1 MTATH
6 RRDRL
11 TRRRAALALAL
22 GLGALAPAAWA
33 QPGWPTHTVTLI
45 VPFSA
50 GGSTDYV
57 ARLLAQKLSETW
69 HQTVLVD
76 DRPGA
81 GGNIGAGMVAKAN
94 PDGTTLLMA
103 SGSIL
108 TVNPYIYAKM
118 PFDAQKDLVP
128 ITNVASGPM
137 LVVVQD
143 AGDIRTLKQ
152 LVDKAKA
159 HPGGLHFGSAGI
171 GSQVHMAGEK
181 LVDAT
186 GIDAVHV
193 PYRGEAPA
201 YTDLMAGQ
209 VQFIVGNIAAASSL
223 VGPGRLRALAVT
235 GPVRSKLMPEVP
247 TVAESGYPGFENSG
261 WFGLL
266 APAGTPKAVVDKIRD
281 DTAQVLSQLEVRA
294 KLATQGM
301 VPVASTPADFARQIQ
316 TESRDWGA
324 VVKRRKL
331 TIGS

>member
-1 MTATH
+1 MNDIDG
-6 RRDRL
+6 RRQVS
-11 TRRRAALALAL
+11 RRTAALSLALTLAL
-22 GLGALAPAAWA
+22 GAFAPAASA
-33 QPGWPTHTVTLI
+33 QPGWPSHTVTLI

-57 ARLLAQKLSETW
+57 ARLLAQKLSEAW

-81 GGNIGAGMVAKAN
+81 GGNIGADMVAKSN

-108 TVNPYIYAKM
+108 TVNPYIYPKM
-118 PFDAQKDLVP
+118 PFDAQKDLVA

-137 LVVVQD
+137 LVVVRD
-143 AGDIRTLKQ
+143 GSPFHTLKQ
-152 LVDKAKA
+152 LVDEGRA
-159 HPGGLHFGSAGI
+159 HPGSLHFGSAGI

-201 YTDLMAGQ
+201 YSDLMAGQ
-209 VQFIVGNIAAASSL
+209 VQFMVGNIAAASSL

-235 GPVRSKLMPEVP
+235 GRERSKMMPNVP

-266 APAGTPKAVVDKIRD
+266 APAGTPKAVVDKIRN
-281 DTAQVLSQLEVRA
+281 DTAQVLAQPEIRA

-316 TESRDWGA
+316 SESRDWAA
-324 VVKRRKL
+324 VVKR
-331 TIGS
+331 